1 MKTIKISF
9 SVVLLC
15 MFHYSFALDR
25 VVQENGPAG
34 TFTTISAAIAASAD
48 GDRIIVHPKIGDNP
62 YIEDLLIDKSLEI
75 VSATDGVRYKLQGN
89 IVITALNNRLVT
101 LIGAQLVLGNIGGNT
116 TGWRTNVNIMGC
128 KLDGGNIDFNNQF
141 YVTVVSNILENGS
154 INLSH
159 GRIIGNQLN
168 SESSL
173 INISNS
179 TSITNDTMNII
190 GNSIPRIWSQSTSDI
205 FLNIQNNF
213 IRRVLINNTED
224 THSIRYSFSS
234 LTIKLNII
242 NNTILTPKSNIF
254 VGRSRYLSLSAP
266 AVIKNNIIDGT
277 APLGQNFPNVSL
289 TGTNSSSFN
298 FISGENVAAYP
309 ALSATDTVFTG
320 AIVDQTTGR
329 LLLPTAASNGA
340 DPSFEYYDL
349 DLTRGDAGCY
359 GGSYSLDNFFPIT
372 GSSRVFWVD
381 APFGAVSGSGQ
392 IQVKAEGFDR

>member
-1 MKTIKISF
+1 MKTIKITLSI
-9 SVVLLC
+9 VLLC
-15 MFHYSFALDR
+15 MFHFSFALDR

-34 TFTTISAAIAASAD
+34 TFSTISTAIAASAD

-62 YIEDLLIDKSLEI
+62 YVEDLVINKSLEI

-89 IVITALNNRLVT
+89 IEITALNNRLVT
-101 LIGAQLVLGNIGGNT
+101 IIGAQLVLGNIAGNT

-168 SESSL
+168 NERSL
-173 INISNS
+173 INIRNSN
-179 TSITNDTMNII
+179 SITNDTMNII
-190 GNSIPRIWSQSTSDI
+190 GNIIPRIWSQSSSDI

-224 THSIRYSFSS
+224 AHSIRYSFSS
-234 LTIKLNII
+234 SSIKLNII
-242 NNTILTPKSNIF
+242 NNTILTPRSNVFI
-254 VGRSRYLSLSAP
+254 GRARYLSLSAR
-266 AVIKNNIIDGT
+266 AAIKNNIIDAT
-277 APLGQNFPNVSL
+277 ALMGDNAPDVFM
-289 TGTNSSSFN
+289 TGINSSSFN
-298 FISGENVAAYP
+298 FVSQVNLVDYP
-309 ALSATDTVFTG
+309 ALSDTDTEFSG

-372 GSSRVFWVD
+372 GSSRVFWID